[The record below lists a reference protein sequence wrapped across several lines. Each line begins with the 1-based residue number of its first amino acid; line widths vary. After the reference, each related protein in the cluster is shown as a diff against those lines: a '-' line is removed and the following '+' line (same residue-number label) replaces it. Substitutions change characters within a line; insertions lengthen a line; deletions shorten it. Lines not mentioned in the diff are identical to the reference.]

1 MLPRVSVE
9 KEAPKIN
16 EEVSQHEEEEESM
29 YDPSPYK
36 PLVLFPQML
45 AKVKKRQVIW

>member
-1 MLPRVSVE
+1 MLSRVSTEVSVE

-29 YDPSPYK
+29 YSPYK
-36 PLVLFPQML
+36 PPVLFPQRL
-45 AKVKKRQVIW
+45 AKVKKDK